1 MIEDVM
7 LGGREGR
14 GGRYQGSGR
23 KTEEMKMGVGTAGR
37 GSWGGEG
44 RRGFGEGEALE
55 IEFST
60 PFCFCRTILIYIVCF
75 LKQNLV
81 KTVITNY
88 ALNWKTNDLMKIAAF
103 NSLIG

>member
-1 MIEDVM
+1 MGDRRRDV
-7 LGGREGR
+7 GRKGR
-14 GGRYQGSGR
+14 KGVQCGR

-60 PFCFCRTILIYIVCF
+60 PSCFCRTISIYIVCF
-75 LKQNLV
+75 
-81 KTVITNY
+81 
-88 ALNWKTNDLMKIAAF
+88 F
-103 NSLIG
+103 